1 MYINFC
7 LTFCIVLF
15 FFKCKKYLPWSW
27 KRKLWDGSIFIPI
40 QMWVSALE
48 DARCFKHCQTYGRAA
63 AQGAELMAPHAFH
76 LKIWTTIQSKWILSS
91 WSEPHSVCV
100 ERLERTLRC
109 PYFITMTHSA
119 AIIPARYSTMLFL
132 ACFFSFSCNF
142 SSAMH
147 KTQWLSRRSC

>member
-1 MYINFC
+1 MYFI
-7 LTFCIVLF
+7 F
-15 FFKCKKYLPWSW
+15 FLCKKYLPWSW
-27 KRKLWDGSIFIPI
+27 KRKLWDGLIFIPI
-40 QMWVSALE
+40 QMWLSVLE

-63 AQGAELMAPHAFH
+63 VRPPSTGSWANSPTCISF
-76 LKIWTTIQSKWILSS
+76 KIWTTIQSKWILSS
-91 WSEPHSVCV
+91 WSGLHSVCV
-100 ERLERTLRC
+100 ERHERTLCC

-119 AIIPARYSTMLFL
+119 AIIPVRYSTRLFL